1 MSWARDQD
9 DCVSVRCSGTP
20 GPCSGGHASHSG
32 DNSSEQGHQSID
44 RSSNQSIDL
53 SIYLSVCVLYVVKW
67 ESFSLLIS
75 QCTFDYMSVSIC
87 ECVCVCGAVCVWCG
101 VVFVVVCVFLCVCVS
116 VCVCVCVCVN
126 D

>member
-1 MSWARDQD
+1 MSWARDQE
-9 DCVSVRCSGTP
+9 DCVSVRSSGTP

-87 ECVCVCGAVCVWCG
+87 
-101 VVFVVVCVFLCVCVS
+101 
-116 VCVCVCVCVN
+116 VCVCVCVCVRVCVCVCVSWCCCSFLLCFLSI
-126 D
+126 